1 MARKARKQTKR
12 QAWTKQQVSELRK
25 HSREKSPV
33 SKIAKLFKRSV
44 GAIRQKALSLG
55 LPIGHR
61 R

>member
-1 MARKARKQTKR
+1 MARTARKRTKL

-25 HSREKSPV
+25 HSRQKSRA
-33 SKIAKLFKRSV
+33 SKIAKLFKRSI
-44 GAIRQKALSLG
+44 GAIRQKALKLG

>member
-1 MARKARKQTKR
+1 MARKARKRIKR
-12 QAWTKQQVSELRK
+12 QAWTKQQVGELRK

-44 GAIRQKALSLG
+44 GAIRKKALSLG